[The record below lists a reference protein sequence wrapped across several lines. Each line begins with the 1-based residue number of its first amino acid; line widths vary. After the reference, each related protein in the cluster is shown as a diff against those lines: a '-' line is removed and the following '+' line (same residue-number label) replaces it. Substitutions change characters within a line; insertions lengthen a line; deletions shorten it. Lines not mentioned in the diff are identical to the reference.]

1 MGLGCTRQSTVCI
14 TWREVIARLSSTAWS
29 ASRTRF
35 AASFIHE
42 SFGPQFRCSRVFGI
56 SCEENVCER
65 EEIISTPFF
74 LVVERMIPSLFFSFS
89 VFISRYFW
97 NREKEGGGQG
107 SVDSLGLQR
116 NLDVWKNLSLV
127 GFGVCSDQLSVYSRA
142 RTCKLLA
149 GVSRGDTF
157 YDPLV

>member
-1 MGLGCTRQSTVCI
+1 VR
-14 TWREVIARLSSTAWS
+14 
-29 ASRTRF
+29 
-35 AASFIHE
+35 
-42 SFGPQFRCSRVFGI
+42 
-56 SCEENVCER
+56 EEN
-65 EEIISTPFF
+65 ISTPFF

-97 NREKEGGGQG
+97 NREKEGRGQG

-116 NLDVWKNLSLV
+116 NLDIWKNLSLV

>member
-1 MGLGCTRQSTVCI
+1 LLLVLFMKVLVPNFDALGFLEYHVKRMYV
-14 TWREVIARLSSTAWS
+14 RE
-29 ASRTRF
+29 RTTF
-35 AASFIHE
+35 L
-42 SFGPQFRCSRVFGI
+42 
-56 SCEENVCER
+56 
-65 EEIISTPFF
+65 TPFF
-74 LVVERMIPSLFFSFS
+74 LVLERIIPSLFFSFS
-89 VFISRYFW
+89 LFISRYFW
-97 NREKEGGGQG
+97 NREKRGGQG

-127 GFGVCSDQLSVYSRA
+127 GFGVCSDQFSVYSWA

>member
-1 MGLGCTRQSTVCI
+1 VGLGCTRQSTVCI

-42 SFGPQFRCSRVFGI
+42 SFGPQFRCSRLFGI
-56 SCEENVCER
+56 SCEESVCER
-65 EEIISTPFF
+65 EENISTPFF
-74 LVVERMIPSLFFSFS
+74 LVVERMIPSLFFSVS

-97 NREKEGGGQG
+97 NREKRGGQG

-127 GFGVCSDQLSVYSRA
+127 GFGVCSDQLSVYSWA

>member
-65 EEIISTPFF
+65 EDDISTPFF

-97 NREKEGGGQG
+97 NREKKGGTRVCRQFRVAKELGRMEESLSSGIRCLFRPAFRLLMGQ
-107 SVDSLGLQR
+107 
-116 NLDVWKNLSLV
+116 NL
-127 GFGVCSDQLSVYSRA
+127 
-142 RTCKLLA
+142 
-149 GVSRGDTF
+149 
-157 YDPLV
+157 

>member
-1 MGLGCTRQSTVCI
+1 V
-14 TWREVIARLSSTAWS
+14 RERKTFLLLFSWLWNASYQVFSSHFPFS
-29 ASRTRF
+29 SLD
-35 AASFIHE
+35 I
-42 SFGPQFRCSRVFGI
+42 CGI
-56 SCEENVCER
+56 VKKR
-65 EEIISTPFF
+65 
-74 LVVERMIPSLFFSFS
+74 
-89 VFISRYFW
+89 
-97 NREKEGGGQG
+97 GGQG

-127 GFGVCSDQLSVYSRA
+127 GFGVCSDQLSVYSWA